1 MGLFSFFK
9 KTPTTV
15 KVFAPGKGTVDL
27 VTKCVDEVF
36 KEKMVGDGIIFTP
49 STGEILAPVTGEV
62 TMVAETKHAINIQ
75 AGKVQ
80 ILIHIGIDTVKL
92 NGEGFN
98 ILVSEGQKV
107 QQGDKIAE
115 IDLNFLKKKATS
127 IQTPI
132 IAMNEGLEGKKI
144 NFLFDKKISTEGT
157 EPLFEII

>member
-1 MGLFSFFK
+1 MGLFSFLK
-9 KTPTTV
+9 KAPTTV
-15 KVFAPGKGTVDL
+15 RVFAPGKGTVDF

-49 STGEILAPVTGEV
+49 STGEILAPITGEI
-62 TMVAETKHAINIQ
+62 TMIADTKHAINIQ
-75 AGKVQ
+75 SGKIQ
-80 ILIHIGIDTVKL
+80 LLIHIGIDTVKL

-98 ILVSEGQKV
+98 VLVSEGQKV

-115 IDLNFLKKKATS
+115 INLDFLKKNATS
-127 IQTPI
+127 IQTPV

-144 NFLFDKKISTEGT
+144 NFLFDKKMSTEGT